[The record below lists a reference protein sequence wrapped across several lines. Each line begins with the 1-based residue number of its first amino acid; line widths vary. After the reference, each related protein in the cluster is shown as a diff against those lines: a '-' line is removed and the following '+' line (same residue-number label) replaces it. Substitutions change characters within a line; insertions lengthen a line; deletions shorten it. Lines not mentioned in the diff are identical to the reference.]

1 MAIRAAA
8 RATGSS
14 VSAPDEAA
22 VQRLVDQAVEQGL
35 PRFVED
41 ESVIRR
47 VAAVVRSAEQ
57 ASSEAAA

>member
-1 MAIRAAA
+1 M
-8 RATGSS
+8 
-14 VSAPDEAA
+14 SAPDEAA